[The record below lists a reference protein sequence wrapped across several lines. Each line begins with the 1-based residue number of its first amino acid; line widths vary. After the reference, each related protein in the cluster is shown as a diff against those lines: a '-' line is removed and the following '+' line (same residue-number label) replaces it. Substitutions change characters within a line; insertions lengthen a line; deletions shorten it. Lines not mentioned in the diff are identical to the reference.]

1 MEVDRVGRL
10 DLGDRRLLRA
20 LVVDDG
26 RRVVLADKT
35 ILSQGVESACESL
48 IQLDESGRGE
58 SGTHGLLLDGFR
70 RQPRLVDVLVRKVL
84 ELRTELA
91 NELSRLVPLEK
102 KKNQGS
108 APSQL
113 IGRPGDGRTLRGKVT
128 GE

>member
-1 MEVDRVGRL
+1 MGVDRVGRL

-48 IQLDESGRGE
+48 IQLDE